1 MNFTKYYKNK
11 KVLITGHTGFK
22 GAWLTL
28 WLIKCG
34 AKIMGLSNNTLTK
47 PSIFKVL
54 KIKKKI
60 SHVNCDI
67 RNIKKL
73 ENEILNFKPDFVFHF
88 AAQAL
93 VKKSFLEPYN
103 TWTTNSLGT
112 INVLEVLRRNNFT
125 RKITAVIIT
134 SDKSYK
140 NIEKQKAYIETDTLG
155 GSDPYSASKASAE
168 LALKSYVDSF
178 LKKKKD
184 VLVGIARAGNVI
196 GGGDWSDDRLVPDC
210 IKSWSQKKSVVI
222 RNPKSTR
229 PWQHV
234 LEAIRG
240 YLIFGIKL
248 KNNRKLDGEVFN
260 FGPNNKLNHNVEDL
274 VKKIKIFWKNIKWI
288 VKPDKLKLES
298 NLLKINSNKA
308 KKKLNWQCILTFS
321 ETAEYVSKWYINYF
335 NKHTNMFDYSLEQ
348 ISSYEK
354 KIRSKN

>member
-1 MNFTKYYKNK
+1 MNFKNFYKDK

-22 GAWLTL
+22 GAWLSL

-34 AKIMGLSNNTLTK
+34 AKIMGLSNGVPTK
-47 PSIFKVL
+47 PSLFSIL
-54 KIKKKI
+54 KIKNKI
-60 SHVNCDI
+60 LHINCDI
-67 RNIKKL
+67 RNINKL
-73 ENEILNFKPDFVFHF
+73 EKNITKFKPDFIFHF

-93 VKKSFLEPYN
+93 VRKSFKDPYN
-103 TWTTNSLGT
+103 TWTTNTLGT
-112 INVLEVLRRNNFT
+112 INLLEILRRNNF
-125 RKITAVIIT
+125 RNKITSIIIT

-140 NIEKQKAYIETDTLG
+140 NIEKQKAYIETDILG

-168 LALKSYVDSF
+168 LALKSYIDSF
-178 LKKKKD
+178 LKEKRD
-184 VLVGIARAGNVI
+184 VSVGIARAGNVI

-210 IKSWSQKKSVVI
+210 IKSWCQKKSVII

-234 LEAIRG
+234 LEAING

-248 KNNRKLDGEVFN
+248 KKDRKLNGEIFN
-260 FGPNNKLNHNVEDL
+260 FGPNNKINHNVEDL
-274 VKKIKIFWKNIKWI
+274 VKKIRLFWKNIKFLI
-288 VKPDKLKLES
+288 KPDKSKFES

-308 KKKLNWQCILTFS
+308 KKKLNWKCILTFA
-321 ETAEYVSKWYINYF
+321 ETAKYISKWYINYF
-335 NKHTNMFDYSLEQ
+335 GKQINMYNYTLSQ

>member
-1 MNFTKYYKNK
+1 MNFRKLYKNK

-22 GAWLTL
+22 GTWLTL

-34 AKIMGLSNNTLTK
+34 AKIMGLSNDVPTK
-47 PSIFKVL
+47 PSFFKIL

-60 SHVNCDI
+60 LDVNCDV
-67 RNIKKL
+67 RNIDKL
-73 ENEILNFKPDFVFHF
+73 EKNILNFKPDYIFHF

-112 INVLEVLRRNNFT
+112 KTILENLRRTKFKNKT
-125 RKITAVIIT
+125 TAIILT
-134 SDKSYK
+134 SDNSYK
-140 NIEKQKAYIETDTLG
+140 NLEKQKAYIETDILG

-168 LALKSYVDSF
+168 LGLKSYIDSF

-196 GGGDWSDDRLVPDC
+196 GGGDWSDDRLIPDC
-210 IKSWSQKKSVVI
+210 IKSWSKKESVVI

-234 LEAIRG
+234 LEAING
-240 YLIFGIKL
+240 YLIFGVKL
-248 KNNRKLDGEVFN
+248 KNNKKLDGEVFN
-260 FGPNNKLNHNVEDL
+260 FGPSNVLNHKVEDL
-274 VKKIKIFWKNIKWI
+274 VKKIEVFWKDIKWI
-288 VKPDKLKLES
+288 IKPDKLKLES

-308 KKKLNWQCILTFS
+308 KKKLNWKCILTFS
-321 ETAEYVSKWYINYF
+321 ETSEYVSKWYINYF
-335 NKHTNMFDYSLEQ
+335 NKNTNMFDYSSGQ

-354 KIRSKN
+354 KLRSKN